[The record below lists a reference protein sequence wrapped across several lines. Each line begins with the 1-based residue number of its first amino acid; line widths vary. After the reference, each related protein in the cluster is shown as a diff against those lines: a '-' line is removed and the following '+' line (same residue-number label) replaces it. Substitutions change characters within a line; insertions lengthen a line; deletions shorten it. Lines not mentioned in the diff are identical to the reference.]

1 MIFMRKMTFE
11 EVLDGIE
18 ELSYSQGFYGRLLE
32 RISELDDIQLE
43 MLRNSWHNAFEDM
56 IEFILW
62 IER

>member
-1 MIFMRKMTFE
+1 MRKMTFE
-11 EVLDGIE
+11 EVLAGIE

-32 RISELDDIQLE
+32 RIYELDDIQLD
-43 MLRNSWHNAFEDM
+43 MLKRSWDGAFEDM